1 MAAASQ
7 TIAAMPAGDVTFA
20 DNEIAF
26 GKTFHEI
33 ADAFDDAD
41 ELVPDGHRD
50 GDGLLG
56 PGIPVIYMYVRPADR
71 GFQDPDEHVIPLH
84 VGHRRFLE
92 PESRL
97 GLRLHHSLHR
107 FLHGPKL
114 TAARKMSILR
124 VIESFEMMD
133 EMPATLEQPASE
145 TVKPRSVFILRFIS
159 TVVLWSVA
167 LAIAFSG
174 YEVLFWLLI
183 SAFGLVAL
191 LEFYRMLDHANLPN
205 FKITGLI
212 CGGIMLAG
220 SFYYF
225 SKVGPAQSYDFEL
238 SVLLFFLLTVFTRQ
252 MFARLKHDEPL
263 RTMAYTLFGLLYV
276 LWLFNFITKILYLTP
291 RAADG
296 TVTGQFYV
304 LYLIAVTKFSDMGAY
319 LTGSAI
325 GRHLMSPHISAKKT
339 WEGFFGALVFALL
352 CSLALFKLM
361 PGHLSMLTWTHATV
375 LGLLLGFAAIIGDL
389 GESIIK
395 RSTGVKDSGG
405 LLPGIGGALD
415 LIDSLL
421 FTAPLLFFY
430 LRLVIR
436 VS

>member
-1 MAAASQ
+1 MPVTVEQAAAD
-7 TIAAMPAGDVTFA
+7 TT
-20 DNEIAF
+20 
-26 GKTFHEI
+26 
-33 ADAFDDAD
+33 
-41 ELVPDGHRD
+41 
-50 GDGLLG
+50 
-56 PGIPVIYMYVRPADR
+56 
-71 GFQDPDEHVIPLH
+71 
-84 VGHRRFLE
+84 
-92 PESRL
+92 
-97 GLRLHHSLHR
+97 
-107 FLHGPKL
+107 
-114 TAARKMSILR
+114 
-124 VIESFEMMD
+124 
-133 EMPATLEQPASE
+133 
-145 TVKPRSVFILRFIS
+145 KPRSVFVLRFVS
-159 TVVLWSVA
+159 TVVLWSIA

-174 YEVLFWLLI
+174 YEVFFWFLI
-183 SAFGLVAL
+183 SLFGLIAL
-191 LEFYRMLDHANLPN
+191 WEFYRMLDHAGLPN

-212 CGGIMLAG
+212 CGAIMLVG

-225 SKVGPAQSYDFEL
+225 SKVGPTQSYDFEL
-238 SVLLFFLLTVFTRQ
+238 AVLLFFLLTVFTRQ
-252 MFARLKHDEPL
+252 MFAALRHDEPL

-291 RAADG
+291 RSVSG
-296 TVTGQFYV
+296 IVTGQFYV

-319 LTGSAI
+319 LTGSVI

-339 WEGFFGALVFALL
+339 WEGFFGALGLALL

-389 GESIIK
+389 AESIVK

-436 VS
+436 VP

>member
-1 MAAASQ
+1 
-7 TIAAMPAGDVTFA
+7 MPV
-20 DNEIAF
+20 
-26 GKTFHEI
+26 
-33 ADAFDDAD
+33 
-41 ELVPDGHRD
+41 
-50 GDGLLG
+50 
-56 PGIPVIYMYVRPADR
+56 
-71 GFQDPDEHVIPLH
+71 
-84 VGHRRFLE
+84 
-92 PESRL
+92 
-97 GLRLHHSLHR
+97 
-107 FLHGPKL
+107 
-114 TAARKMSILR
+114 
-124 VIESFEMMD
+124 
-133 EMPATLEQPASE
+133 TLEQPASQAA
-145 TVKPRSVFILRFIS
+145 TPRSVFILRFIS
-159 TVVLWSVA
+159 TVALWSVA

-174 YEVLFWLLI
+174 YEILFWLLI
-183 SAFGLVAL
+183 SAFGLLAL
-191 LEFYRMLDHANLPN
+191 WEFYRMLDHAALPN
-205 FKITGLI
+205 FKITGMI
-212 CGGIMLAG
+212 CGAIMLVG

-225 SKVGPAQSYDFEL
+225 SRIGPAQSYDFEV

-291 RAADG
+291 RAPNG

-304 LYLIAVTKFSDMGAY
+304 LYLIAITKFSDMGAY
-319 LTGSAI
+319 LTGSAV

-352 CSLALFKLM
+352 CSLGLFKVM
-361 PGHLSMLTWTHATV
+361 PGHLSMLNWTHATV
-375 LGLLLGFAAIIGDL
+375 LGLLLGFAAVIGDL
-389 GESIIK
+389 AESIVK

-436 VS
+436 VG